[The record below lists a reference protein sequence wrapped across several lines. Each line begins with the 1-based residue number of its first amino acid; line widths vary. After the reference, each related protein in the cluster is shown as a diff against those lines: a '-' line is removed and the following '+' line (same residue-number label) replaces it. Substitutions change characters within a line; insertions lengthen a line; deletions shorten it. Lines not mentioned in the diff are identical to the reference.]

1 MESQNLKQRFRD
13 DPGITNTTISNEK
26 AYNNEINRAS
36 RREERMAM
44 AKRGLRS
51 LAIAVSFPLFLTLL
65 NIYLFGSGHSYGAL
79 AKPFWFPPL
88 WLIHITCLA
97 SSFVMGLSAWLV
109 WAEGGFHLRPTALSL
124 YLAQLGLS
132 LAWLP
137 IVFWMGAS
145 WVGLVVLLAVF
156 GALVGC
162 SRDFREVNPI
172 AGDLVKPCLAW
183 AAFLA
188 ILNLKLVFL

>member
-1 MESQNLKQRFRD
+1 MESHNLKQRFRD
-13 DPGITNTTISNEK
+13 GPDITTTTTK
-26 AYNNEINRAS
+26 DDKNRAN
-36 RREERMAM
+36 RREKKMAM

-51 LAIAVSFPLFLTLL
+51 LAIAVSFPLSLTSL

-88 WLIHITCLA
+88 WLIHITCMA

-109 WAEGGFHLRPTALSL
+109 WAEGGFHDRPTVFSL

-137 IVFWMGAS
+137 IVFWLGAS
-145 WVGLVVLLAVF
+145 WVGLVVCLAVF

-162 SRDFREVNPI
+162 SRDFRQVNPI

-188 ILNLKLVFL
+188 IVNLKLVFL

>member
-1 MESQNLKQRFRD
+1 MESRNLKQRLTD
-13 DPGITNTTISNEK
+13 DPGAGITTTNDK
-26 AYNNEINRAS
+26 NRAS
-36 RREERMAM
+36 GREKRMAM

-51 LAIAVSFPLFLTLL
+51 LAIAVSFPLSLTLL
-65 NIYLFGSGHSYGAL
+65 NIYLFGSDHSYGAP
-79 AKPFWFPPL
+79 AKPFWLPPL
-88 WLIHITCLA
+88 WLIHITSMV

-109 WAEGGFHLRPTALSL
+109 WAEGGFHERPTAFSL
-124 YLAQLGLS
+124 YLSQLGLS

-137 IVFWMGAS
+137 TVFWMGAS
-145 WVGLVVLLAVF
+145 WMGLVVCLAVF
-156 GALVGC
+156 AALVGC

-188 ILNLKLVFL
+188 IVNLKLVFL